1 MKLTHYIKGCC
12 KWLHWWWREFG
23 VGCISE
29 NHSKLHWN
37 YVFDV
42 MLKIILHYVELIE
55 IIVFIMFENFVTK
68 QYACEERPI
77 RKEWTTSIKQNENAK
92 RQKGKVNGNEKAR
105 LPWRRLTCNS
115 TIETW
120 VKGRF

>member
-1 MKLTHYIKGCC
+1 L
-12 KWLHWWWREFG
+12 WQEFA
-23 VGCISE
+23 VGWINE

-37 YVFDV
+37 YVYDV

-55 IIVFIMFENFVTK
+55 IIMLIVFENFVTK
-68 QYACEERPI
+68 KYTCEERPV

-92 RQKGKVNGNEKAR
+92 RQKGKANGNEKVR
-105 LPWRRLTCNS
+105 LHWRRLTYNS

-120 VKGRF
+120 VEGRF